1 MEVPMAMA
9 FGRGVLVRRTGP
21 YPARS
26 RLALTLALTL
36 AAAASAAAQAKPV
49 VAGPAPLAGIEV
61 YIDSVRQAFGIPG
74 MAVGVVKDDSLVFA
88 RGFGLRELGKAAP
101 VDERTL
107 FAIGSNT
114 KSFTSTAAAML
125 VDDGKLKW
133 NDRVTN
139 WLPGFQLFDPYATR
153 ELTVRDVMSHRSGLG
168 RRGDALW
175 YGTGF
180 TRDEILHRI
189 RYLEPNA
196 GFRTEMG
203 YQNIMFL
210 AAGQVIGKAA
220 GSSWDEVVRTRILEP
235 LGMTTSSVVLGGLA
249 SQADVSTPHAIEAGQ
264 ARVIPWKNI
273 DNIAP
278 AGSINSNVEEMSH
291 YLRFHLGNGTYQGKK
306 LVSSANLGV
315 TKTPHIN
322 AGGVGDSV
330 THFSAYGL
338 GWVLMDY
345 RGKKI
350 AWHNGGI
357 DGMLSEMWT
366 VPEAGLGVVVLT
378 NGSPHPA
385 GPAVVMAII
394 DRYLV
399 GKPTKDYLGD
409 ARKQW
414 SAVMAAQK
422 TQEEQIVAKR
432 VTGTVP
438 SLPLEQYAG
447 NYSDP
452 MYGDLVIASTGG
464 KLVGQWRNTRFAL
477 EHWHYNTFRGA
488 LDPPALGG
496 GKVFVTFQIDP
507 MGKPAKAEVDGLAVF
522 HANNGAP

>member
-1 MEVPMAMA
+1 MRNRIILGLSLIGLA
-9 FGRGVLVRRTGP
+9 GRG
-21 YPARS
+21 
-26 RLALTLALTL
+26 
-36 AAAASAAAQAKPV
+36 AAQAKPS
-49 VAGPAPLAGIEV
+49 GTAPSPLLGIEA
-61 YIDSVRQAFGIPG
+61 YIDSVRQAFNIPG

-88 RGFGLRELGKAAP
+88 QGFGLRELGKPDA

-133 NDRVTN
+133 NDRVTR
-139 WLPGFQLFDPYATR
+139 WLPSFQLFDPYVTR
-153 ELTVRDVMSHRSGLG
+153 ELTLRDVMSHRSGLG
-168 RRGDALW
+168 RRGDGLW
-175 YGTGF
+175 YGTGYS
-180 TRDEILHRI
+180 RDEILQRI

-210 AAGQVIGKAA
+210 AAGQIVGKAA
-220 GSSWDEVVRTRILEP
+220 GSSWDEVIRTRILQP

-249 SQADVSTPHAIEAGQ
+249 SQSDVSTPHAIESGQ
-264 ARVIPWKNI
+264 ARIIPWRNI

-278 AGSINSNVEEMSH
+278 AGSINSNVVEMAQ
-291 YLRFHLGNGTYQGKK
+291 YLRFHLGNGTYKGQK

-385 GPAVVMAII
+385 GPVVVMGII
-394 DRYLV
+394 DRYLL
-399 GKPTKDYLGD
+399 GKPSKDYLGD
-409 ARKQW
+409 AKKQW
-414 SAVMAAQK
+414 GQFAVVQK
-422 TQEEQIVAKR
+422 TQEEQLVAKR
-432 VTGTVP
+432 VQGTSP
-438 SLPLEQYAG
+438 SLPLERYAG
-447 NYSDP
+447 TYSDP
-452 MYGDLVIASTGG
+452 MYGDFVVAYDGG
-464 KLVGQWRNTRFAL
+464 KLSGRWRSARLTFD
-477 EHWHYNTFRGA
+477 HWHYNTFRA
-488 LDPPALGG
+488 AVDPPLLGAA
-496 GKVFVTFQIDP
+496 KTFVTFQIDA
-507 MGKPAKAEVDGLAVF
+507 MGKVSKAEVDGVATF
-522 HANNGAP
+522 QAKAGAP